1 MMETVEDIPREA
13 ILSGLS
19 WDWEQYGEY
28 LNSISEKPTAINPA

>member
-19 WDWEQYGEY
+19 WIGNNM
-28 LNSISEKPTAINPA
+28 LSIRILFQKTDVH